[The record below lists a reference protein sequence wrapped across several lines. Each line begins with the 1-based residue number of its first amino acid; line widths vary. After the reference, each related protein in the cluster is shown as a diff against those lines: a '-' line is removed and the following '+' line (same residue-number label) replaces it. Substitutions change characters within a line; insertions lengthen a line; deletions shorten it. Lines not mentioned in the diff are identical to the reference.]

1 MPVGVVVRLLGR
13 AKCGCGSM
21 TTHESVLNDAMA
33 ELLQDMRSER
43 RAMPEQTDVLAEGG
57 VVDIFVERYGV
68 RPVVVETEFMPASS
82 VETDAKKRLGK
93 KTKKGKTIESV
104 VAIRVPG
111 KFKKLAGKTM
121 RQSLKSATDLQ
132 YAVYQPERFPEK
144 PGTWINGSLFD
155 ISNIVSLTAI
165 PTNEV
170 KKCVDLMEQNI
181 DNISDLLEHSG
192 TTTKKRIAMLLSQ
205 KETPQ
210 TWKMAGLILS
220 NAFVFHSHI
229 AGEHNIHTLHELRV
243 LDTIPLSRLVK
254 EWMGIIT
261 NVNYYAIFDVA
272 RKILM
277 AVDDDTARDM
287 IESLTLM
294 SDSVNA
300 MNLRTSTDMYGSLI
314 QRMIT
319 DRKTLASFYTL
330 PVSATLLAQLLA
342 PPAQSDVYKT
352 PEMMSTI
359 RVGDLACGTG
369 TLLTTLY
376 KVLISNFEADGQ
388 KMSTIHHKMMGQAIF
403 GFDILPAAVHL
414 TVSGLAEIYPKTL
427 FKDTKI
433 GIMQFGK
440 YNNVYRL
447 GSLDLIDDQ
456 TTFDEMGDYVT
467 GTSSTTFHN
476 PEVKNEFFDIIIMN
490 PPYTSSKTLGV
501 GKNLMFASLNNDRRT
516 QAGMADLA
524 AKKFQGTCKSG
535 NAGAAT
541 YFMAIA
547 DKKLKCG
554 GRLGIVLPATIASG
568 PEWIK
573 VRKLLAEQYD
583 DVTVISLA
591 SPSPKGNSFSYDTDT
606 GEVLLI
612 CKKSTKPNKKIPHGK
627 FLTLYERP
635 KSELHSLA
643 VANELRKFSG
653 ASRLDDNNNY
663 RLSTLEVGGASVGTI
678 VNAPL
683 YEHGWW
689 SVSVRDTVVLQ
700 FIYNLTRNK
709 FVVPDTWREHALYMT
724 TPDDKG
730 YTFGLDNRDVADC
743 KPDDRRAPFLIKPI
757 RPISSHFL
765 LVNNDA
771 ATQNSIIF
779 EPDKIGEE
787 KSGINSEL
795 VKRAVSAATRL
806 CINRKCRYN
815 SQRVLFPFTV
825 KKTMGSSAFTCF
837 EVPEKYERA
846 LAVWGNTSL
855 GIMCFWAHA
864 GKQQLGRVTATRESM
879 KTMPI
884 LDLDRISN
892 KALKKLN
899 TIFEKYKNKPLINI
913 HLLYKDKVRTSMDE
927 EVLSA
932 LGVSESL
939 DSVRRRF
946 CREPSVRGTKQDSR
960 DLDN

>member
-1 MPVGVVVRLLGR
+1 
-13 AKCGCGSM
+13 M
-21 TTHESVLNDAMA
+21 TTHESILNDAMA

-82 VETDAKKRLGK
+82 VENDAKKRLGK

-104 VAIRVPG
+104 VAIKVPG

-121 RQSLKSATDLQ
+121 RESLKSATDLQ
-132 YAVYQPERFPEK
+132 YAAYRPERFPEK
-144 PGTWINGSLFD
+144 SGAWLKGSLFD
-155 ISNIVSLTAI
+155 ISNVISLVAM
-165 PTNEV
+165 PKNEV
-170 KKCVDLMEQNI
+170 ETCVDLMEQNI

-192 TTTKKRIAMLLSQ
+192 TATKKQIAKLLSQ

-220 NAFVFHSHI
+220 NAFIFHSHI
-229 AGEHNIHTLHELRV
+229 AGEHNIRTLHDLRV
-243 LDTIPLSRLVK
+243 LDTIPLSRLIK
-254 EWMGIIT
+254 EWMDIIA
-261 NVNYYAIFDVA
+261 NINYYAIFDVA
-272 RKILM
+272 RKILL

-314 QRMIT
+314 QRMIS

-342 PPAQSDVYKT
+342 PSVQSDVYKT
-352 PEMMSTI
+352 PNTMSTI

-376 KVLISNFEADGQ
+376 KILISNFESDGR
-388 KMSTIHHKMMGQAIF
+388 KMSTIHHKMMGNAIF

-440 YNNVYRL
+440 HNNVYRL
-447 GSLDLIDDQ
+447 GSLDLIADQ

-467 GTSSTTFHN
+467 GTSSAVFHN

-501 GKNLMFASLNNDRRT
+501 GKNLMFASLNNDRKT
-516 QAGMADLA
+516 QAAMAALA

-541 YFMAIA
+541 YFVAIA
-547 DKKLKCG
+547 DKKLRCG
-554 GRLGIVLPATIASG
+554 GRLGMVLPATVASG

-573 VRKLLAEQYD
+573 VRRLLAEHYD
-583 DVTVISLA
+583 DVTIISIA
-591 SPSPKGNSFSYDTDT
+591 SPLPKGNAFSYDTDT
-606 GEVLLI
+606 GEILLV
-612 CKKSTKPNKKIPHGK
+612 CKKNNTNEKTPRGK

-653 ASRLDDNNNY
+653 AARLDDNDNY
-663 RLSTLEVGGASVGTI
+663 RLSTLEVGDTSIATI
-678 VNAPL
+678 ITAPL
-683 YEHGWW
+683 HEHGWW
-689 SVSVRDTVVLQ
+689 SVSVRDTVLLQ

-709 FVVPDTWREHALYMT
+709 FIVPDTWREHDFYMT
-724 TPDDKG
+724 TPEAKS

-743 KPDDRRAPFLIKPI
+743 KPNDKRAPFLIKPI
-757 RPISSHFL
+757 QPVSSHLL
-765 LVNNDA
+765 LVNNNA
-771 ATQNSIIF
+771 ATQKSIVF
-779 EPDKIGEE
+779 KPDKIGEK
-787 KSGINSEL
+787 KSGIKPEL

-806 CINRKCRYN
+806 CVNRKCRYN
-815 SQRVLFPFTV
+815 SQHVLFPFTE

-837 EVPEKYERA
+837 EIPEKYERA

-884 LDLDRISN
+884 LDLDHISGN
-892 KALKKLN
+892 ALKKFN
-899 TIFEKYKNKPLINI
+899 TIFEKYKEKPLMNI
-913 HLLYKDKVRTSMDE
+913 HLLYKDEVRISMDN
-927 EVLSA
+927 EVLST
-932 LGVSESL
+932 LGISESL
-939 DSVRRRF
+939 DSLRRRF